1 VIIIGTAG
9 VALVCI
15 VAIAV
20 IWFRHQK

>member
-1 VIIIGTAG
+1 MIIIGTAG